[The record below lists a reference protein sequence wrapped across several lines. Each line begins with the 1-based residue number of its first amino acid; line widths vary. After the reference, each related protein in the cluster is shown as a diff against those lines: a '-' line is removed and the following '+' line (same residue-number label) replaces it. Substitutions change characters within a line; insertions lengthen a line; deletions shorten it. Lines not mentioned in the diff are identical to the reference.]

1 MKRWITTLLIVALMA
16 VVFTPSVYA
25 GEEIPPGAIGGCP
38 DSFHLHMAMD
48 HDEQHHADHIHVGT
62 GDLNGD
68 GWICVKHV
76 VTKGVEVHIHKDNNL
91 PR

>member
-1 MKRWITTLLIVALMA
+1 MKRWLVPFLIVLLMA
-16 VVFTPSVYA
+16 SVFVSTASA
-25 GEEIPPGAIGGCP
+25 GEEIPPGAVGGCP
-38 DSFHLHMAMD
+38 DSFHLHMTMD
-48 HDEQHHADHIHVGT
+48 HDDQHHADHLHVGT

-76 VTKGVEVHIHKDNNL
+76 VTKGVEIHIHKDNNL